1 MKQDDQMDKIRHSL
15 SHLMSMA
22 IMELYPKTGL
32 GVGPFIENGFYQD
45 YDLPESISSEIFPKL
60 EKRIKQFIKQGI
72 KFEQHAM
79 NFNDALK
86 LYQGDPYKTELIED
100 LKKAGEKDV
109 SFYKSDWFEN
119 LCKGPHVKSTQEIN
133 ADAFK
138 LTKIAGAYW
147 RGNEKNK
154 MLTRI
159 YGVAFA
165 AKKELDDYLTMMAEA
180 EKRDHRKLGKELDLF
195 YIDERVG
202 KGLPLFAPKGA
213 IIRQILERWVEDEE
227 RKRGYQKTYTSS
239 LGSKQLYEISG
250 HWAHYKDDMFITEA
264 DESPYALRP
273 MTCPHQFCIFQAK
286 PRSYKELPIRYSET
300 STLFRNE
307 LSGELSGL
315 IRVRQFTI
323 SEGHL
328 ICRADQV
335 EEEILGVLNLIE
347 YILKTLG
354 LNNYTY
360 RFSKWDRENK
370 KGKYVNNPEAWNKTQ
385 ESMKKI
391 LDKAGVEYTEA
402 DGEAAFYG
410 PKLDVQYK
418 NVNGKEDTIITVQVD
433 FAMSGR
439 FGLKYTDSN
448 GKEAEPVVIHRT
460 SLGCYER
467 TLAYLI
473 EHYAGAFPVWLSPVQ
488 VKLVAVSAK
497 HVEYCTKQAQE
508 LMGAGIRV
516 EVDFSDETMGNKIRK
531 AVAEKVPY
539 MLVIGDREME
549 SEKLNVRDRGAED
562 IREIGKDEFIKE
574 ILEKINSKL

>member
-1 MKQDDQMDKIRHSL
+1 MLTKEEKLNEELEIMRHSCAHVL
-15 SHLMSMA
+15 AAAVQELWPDVKFA
-22 IMELYPKTGL
+22 I
-32 GVGPFIENGFYQD
+32 GPAIENGFY
-45 YDLPESISSEIFPKL
+45 YDFDFGDVKIGEDDLKKIEKKMKHIIKQNLEF
-60 EKRIKQFIKQGI
+60 EKRELGI
-72 KFEQHAM
+72 EKAIEFEKERKA
-79 NFNDALK
+79 N
-86 LYQGDPYKTELIED
+86 YKIDILED
-100 LKKAGEKDV
+100 LKKDGKKNVSYYWSGNFGDLCIGKHLGSTGKIKLDV
-109 SFYKSDWFEN
+109 
-119 LCKGPHVKSTQEIN
+119 
-133 ADAFK
+133 FK

-147 RGNEKNK
+147 RG
-154 MLTRI
+154 
-159 YGVAFA
+159 
-165 AKKELDDYLTMMAEA
+165 
-180 EKRDHRKLGKELDLF
+180 
-195 YIDERVG
+195 DE
-202 KGLPLFAPKGA
+202 
-213 IIRQILERWVEDEE
+213 
-227 RKRGYQKTYTSS
+227 KTYTSS

-516 EVDFSDETMGNKIRK
+516 EVDFSDETVGNKIRK